1 MKVVLYFILET
12 VDIFI
17 SLWYYTRELDE
28 INMANFTSKLEFYI
42 YKVIRDEMDEMPEDC
57 VLDFIEVTNGTSK
70 NSIS

>member
-1 MKVVLYFILET
+1 
-12 VDIFI
+12 
-17 SLWYYTRELDE
+17 
-28 INMANFTSKLEFYI
+28 MANFTSKLEFYI